1 MDERILPASVDDET
15 VGRIVA
21 VLRAGRIV
29 ALPTDTLPGLS
40 VIASDSDAVARVA
53 ALKGYAT
60 PRPFVLLFDGS
71 SRWRCAWTRPLPVR
85 VAEWADRHW
94 PGPVTIVC
102 AASASAPPHLVSED
116 GGLALRWADHPLC
129 QRVLAALGEP
139 IISTS
144 VNAKDEAPRTTAAAI
159 AAFPGDVALV
169 VDAPV
174 GVARASA
181 LVDGRTEPPRVL
193 RAGAVRVEWD
203 EPKPS

>member
-1 MDERILPASVDDET
+1 MGRPALAGARHDRVRG
-15 VGRIVA
+15 VGI
-21 VLRAGRIV
+21 G
-29 ALPTDTLPGLS
+29 P
-40 VIASDSDAVARVA
+40 A
-53 ALKGYAT
+53 A
-60 PRPFVLLFDGS
+60 PRFGG
-71 SRWRCAWTRPLPVR
+71 W
-85 VAEWADRHW
+85 
-94 PGPVTIVC
+94 
-102 AASASAPPHLVSED
+102 
-116 GGLALRWADHPLC
+116 GLALRWADHPLC